1 MGSCINIIYFHCAI
15 KSCWSR
21 LFLQSLPNDQKNQV
35 NLIKKCLKT
44 KDDKKFLSYFGKMTE
59 MSNHKCN
66 QDNGIYI
73 W

>member
-1 MGSCINIIYFHCAI
+1 
-15 KSCWSR
+15 
-21 LFLQSLPNDQKNQV
+21 LPNDQKNQV

-73 W
+73 